1 MIQTNKRG
9 NLTEIYTTNGFLHKK
24 GSEEYSAIRR
34 RILLP
39 TESPDDY
46 EEVDELPK
54 YTRHEYEEK
63 ASELIRERYSLN
75 EELAILRQRDV
86 KMEEYAEYNAYA
98 EECKELAKEILNT
111 ENNEEN
117 TYLAQTE

>member
-9 NLTEIYTTNGFLHKK
+9 KLTEIYATNGFLHKK

-39 TESPDDY
+39 AESPDDY

-54 YTRHEYEEK
+54 YTRQEYEEK
-63 ASELIRERYSLN
+63 VSELIRERYSLN

-86 KMEEYAEYNAYA
+86 KQEKYAEYNAYA
-98 EECKELAKEILNT
+98 EACKERAKEILNT

>member
-9 NLTEIYTTNGFLHKK
+9 TLTEIYATNGFLHKK
-24 GSEEYSAIRR
+24 GSEEYLAIKR

-54 YTRHEYEEK
+54 YTRQEYEEK
-63 ASELIRERYSLN
+63 VSELIREKYSLN
-75 EELAILRQRDV
+75 EELAILRQRDE
-86 KMEEYAEYNAYA
+86 KPEKYAVYNAFA
-98 EECKELAKEILNT
+98 EECKVRAKEQLNSR
-111 ENNEEN
+111 ENEEPD
-117 TYLAQTE
+117 YMD